1 MRGKYVPPMFSP
13 QPPKSRSA
21 VHALSVRIGAW
32 FEAHATGAGVAVVPL
47 IVVLVLAAAV
57 VRAWFG

>member
-1 MRGKYVPPMFSP
+1 MFSP
-13 QPPKSRSA
+13 QPRNSRSA
-21 VHALSVRIGAW
+21 VHTLSVRIGAW

-57 VRAWFG
+57 VRVWLG